1 MVHKY
6 SMSSLQKMIENKERK
21 DRYNFGEK
29 NYSDEYVSIIKNETG
44 IEVRKLE
51 HLTTGAYRADSF
63 EKFIKVDLDEVVSAI
78 KYVKNKIKIELRNNG
93 GIKCTKSY

>member
-1 MVHKY
+1 MGK
-6 SMSSLQKMIENKERK
+6 
-21 DRYNFGEK
+21 K

-63 EKFIKVDLDEVVSAI
+63 EKVYQKL
-78 KYVKNKIKIELRNNG
+78 
-93 GIKCTKSY
+93 T